1 MSILPTSVLPK
12 VLLRALEKKSF
23 QKIQVSP
30 ELLEAAK
37 HSPEELFQKFQSSPQ
52 GLTQE
57 EAQRR
62 LEQYGPNTL
71 GQEKQHTRL
80 ALLGKALINPLVILL
95 LVLATVTYL
104 TAGRTLG
111 PCRRST

>member
-12 VLLRALEKKSF
+12 VLLRSMEKKSF

-37 HSPEELFQKFQSSPQ
+37 LSPEELFQKLQSSPQ

-80 ALLGKALINPLVILL
+80 ASWA
-95 LVLATVTYL
+95 
-104 TAGRTLG
+104 
-111 PCRRST
+111 RRSSIRW